1 MTRAQVVWTVIGSA
15 MALMATSSSAAWILS
30 RTIAESEARLRTEIQ
45 TGIRTVNQRID
56 ALDDSVNQ
64 RIDAL
69 DETMNQ
75 RIDALNDSVNQRIDA
90 LNDTVN
96 QRIDALNDTVNQR
109 IHSVNQ
115 RLDAVLLDDGR

>member
-1 MTRAQVVWTVIGSA
+1 MTRAQIAWTVVGSA
-15 MALMATSSSAAWILS
+15 LALMATSSSAAWIVS

-69 DETMNQ
+69 D
-75 RIDALNDSVNQRIDA
+75 DSVNRRIDA

-115 RLDAVLLDDGR
+115 RLDAVLLDEGR

>member
-1 MTRAQVVWTVIGSA
+1 MTRAQIVWTVVGSA
-15 MALMATSSSAAWILS
+15 LALMATSSSAAWIVS

-45 TGIRTVNQRID
+45 TVNRRIDALDDRMHQRID
-56 ALDDSVNQ
+56 ALDDTMHQ

-69 DETMNQ
+69 DDRM
-75 RIDALNDSVNQRIDA
+75 
-90 LNDTVN
+90 N

-115 RLDAVLLDDGR
+115 RLDTVLLDGGR

>member
-1 MTRAQVVWTVIGSA
+1 MTRAQIVWTVVGSA
-15 MALMATSSSAAWILS
+15 MALMATSSSAAWIVS
-30 RTIAESEARLRTEIQ
+30 RTIVESEARLREIQ
-45 TGIRTVNQRID
+45 TGIRTVNERID
-56 ALDDSVNQ
+56 ALDD
-64 RIDAL
+64 
-69 DETMNQ
+69 TMNQ
-75 RIDALNDSVNQRIDA
+75 RIDAMNDSVPPGDRRAGGPGSDA

>member
-1 MTRAQVVWTVIGSA
+1 MWTVIGSA

-64 RIDAL
+64 RIGAL

>member
-45 TGIRTVNQRID
+45 TGIRTVNQRLD

-64 RIDAL
+64 RLDAL

-90 LNDTVN
+90 LNDSVN

>member
-1 MTRAQVVWTVIGSA
+1 MTRAQIAWTVIGSA
-15 MALMATSSSAAWILS
+15 LALMATSSRAAWILS

-45 TGIRTVNQRID
+45 TGIRTVNQRLD

-75 RIDALNDSVNQRIDA
+75 RIDALNDTVNQRLDALNDSVNQRLDA
-90 LNDTVN
+90 LNN
-96 QRIDALNDTVNQR
+96 TVNQR

-115 RLDAVLLDDGR
+115 RLDAVLLDEER

>member
-1 MTRAQVVWTVIGSA
+1 MTRAQVVWTVVGSA